1 MTRPTGSGD
10 IGLGRNQDYNA
21 DEGDITYKECQYCN
35 GNSLGSLDIQLKS
48 GLCLESR
55 QIKLLSL

>member
-10 IGLGRNQDYNA
+10 IGLGGNPDCNA
-21 DEGDITYKECQYCN
+21 DGGNVTNKECYYCK
-35 GNSLGSLDIQLKS
+35 GNSLGSLDIQLKP
-48 GLCLESR
+48 GLCLGSR